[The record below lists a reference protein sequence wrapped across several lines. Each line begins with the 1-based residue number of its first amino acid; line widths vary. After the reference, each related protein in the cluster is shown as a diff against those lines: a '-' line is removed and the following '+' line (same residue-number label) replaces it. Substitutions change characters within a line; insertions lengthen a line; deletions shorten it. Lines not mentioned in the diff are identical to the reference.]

1 MAQGLNNDPRSDA
14 QLLEAAAGGDTDAF
28 EILYLRHR
36 DWAIRLARRYTPDDA
51 LALDITHDAFMHLLE
66 DSGRI
71 KLRTRLP
78 AYLYPVIKHRAL
90 AFKRRDKR
98 LKLTD
103 SPPTQTAAA
112 SDQSHETADQLRQSL
127 DRLPPEAREVLL
139 MRTVDQM
146 STQEVARALNI
157 PTGTVKSRLH
167 KALQILRHDERTQRY
182 FDLAPNPDRG
192 P

>member
-1 MAQGLNNDPRSDA
+1 MPPILNNDPRSDA
-14 QLLEAAAGGDTDAF
+14 QLLQAAAGGNTNAF
-28 EILYLRHR
+28 ESLYLRHR
-36 DWAIRLARRYTPDDA
+36 DWAIRLARRFTPDDA

-66 DSGRI
+66 NSGRI

-90 AFKRRDKR
+90 AIKRKDKS

-112 SDQSHETADQLRQSL
+112 SDQTTESADHLLQSL

-139 MRTVDQM
+139 MRTVDEM
-146 STQEVARALNI
+146 STQEVAHALDI

-167 KALQILRHDERTQRY
+167 KALQMLREDDRTRRY
-182 FDLAPNPDRG
+182 FDHAPDPDRD